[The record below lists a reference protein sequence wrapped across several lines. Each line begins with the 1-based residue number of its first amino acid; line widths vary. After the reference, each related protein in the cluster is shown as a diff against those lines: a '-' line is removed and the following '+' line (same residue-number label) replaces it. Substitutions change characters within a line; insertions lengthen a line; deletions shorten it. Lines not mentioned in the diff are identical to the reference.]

1 MENNGLQQRIGTT
14 AFAFRGY
21 NVTNLG
27 KTPELLEHPKYGPV
41 VERYLGEASRIAS
54 NVLGRRINL
63 IRRVRR
69 RQETSLRTYGQ
80 AIAMVMAAELAQLE
94 LLEDLF
100 GVKYADAQLACGYS
114 LGEVSALTASGVY
127 SMEACLN
134 ILLPLADDSA
144 DLAKKVTMG
153 IVFSRG
159 PALDCTAIERLCL
172 EITKEGHGTLG
183 ISSFLSPN
191 SLLILGQGKTI
202 DKFKKQIKDVVA
214 QKVHVRKNPHR
225 WPPFHTAIVRQKYIS
240 NRAAVM
246 LETADGGFTVPQ
258 PPVLSCVTGD
268 MGYDELNSREILNRW
283 VDSPQHLWE
292 VIDKMLRLGVETVIH
307 VGPEPNII
315 PATLTRL
322 SIDVSAQ
329 LSGKSLS
336 SLGLR
341 AVSRIVRN
349 RPWLTS
355 MISSDATLL
364 RAPFVEQITLEDWLL
379 DHEVPEQETE
389 PDTQPEPEAA

>member
-1 MENNGLQQRIGTT
+1 MEENGLQKRIDTT

-27 KTPELLEHPKYGPV
+27 KTPELLEHPDYGPV
-41 VERYLGEASRIAS
+41 VERYLGEASRIAT
-54 NVLGRRINL
+54 NALGRRINL
-63 IRRVRR
+63 VRRVRR
-69 RQETSLRTYGQ
+69 RQETTLRTYGQ
-80 AIAMVMAAELAQLE
+80 AIALVMATELAQME

-100 GVKYADAQLACGYS
+100 GVKFAEAQLTCGYS
-114 LGEVSALTASGVY
+114 LGEISALAASGVFD
-127 SMEACLN
+127 MEACLN

-144 DLAKKVTMG
+144 ELAKKVTMG
-153 IVFSRG
+153 IVFCRG
-159 PALDCTAIERLCL
+159 PALDYTAIERLCL
-172 EITKEGHGTLG
+172 QITNEGHGTLG

-191 SLLILGQGKTI
+191 SVLLLGQGKTV
-202 DKFKKQIKDVVA
+202 DKFKNSIKEVLP

-246 LETADGGFTVPQ
+246 LETATGGFVAPQ

-268 MGYDELNSREILNRW
+268 MSYNELNSRAILSRW
-283 VDSPQHLWE
+283 VDSPQRLWE
-292 VIDKMLRLGVETVIH
+292 VIDKILRLGVETVIH

-315 PATLTRL
+315 PATMTRL

-364 RAPFVEQITLEDWLL
+364 RAPFVEQINLEDWLL
-379 DHEVPEQETE
+379 SHDVPKSKPET
-389 PDTQPEPEAA
+389 DAA